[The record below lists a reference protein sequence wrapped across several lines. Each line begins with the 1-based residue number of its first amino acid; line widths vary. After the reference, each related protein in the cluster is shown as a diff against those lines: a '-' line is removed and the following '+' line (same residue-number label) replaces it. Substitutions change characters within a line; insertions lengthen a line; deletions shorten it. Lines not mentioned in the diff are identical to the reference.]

1 MGIPAAVVLG
11 ATGRIG
17 QLMQLAPPEG
27 LHLRLQA
34 RRAQARHV
42 RARHVQGGHVR
53 EGGDWHILDP
63 LADPQALARLAEGA
77 EALLCLA
84 GPVPGRG
91 PAGETADMDD
101 HIRLGEAAVRAGAA
115 AGCRVLLA
123 SSAAVY
129 GAQGGLLDEDAAL
142 QPANAYGAAKAAMER
157 RAAALGAELGV
168 PVCALRIGNIAG
180 LDAIL
185 GGWRQGFV
193 LDRFADGSSPRRSY
207 IGVQALARVLAAL
220 LAQPVL
226 PPVLNV
232 AQPGAVEM
240 AALLQAAGKPF
251 GTRPAP
257 AAAIAQVVLDTNR
270 LQALLPFA
278 LAPADPAQMAAERA
292 ALEPY
297 FT

>member
-17 QLMQLAPPEG
+17 QLMQLAPPKG

-34 RRAQARHV
+34 RQPQDGHV
-42 RARHVQGGHVR
+42 RA
-53 EGGDWHILDP
+53 GGDWHILDP
-63 LADPQALARLAEGA
+63 LADPQALARLAKGA

-91 PAGETADMDD
+91 LAGTADLDD

-129 GAQGGLLDEDAAL
+129 GAQGGLLDEAAAL
-142 QPANAYGAAKAAMER
+142 QPANAYGAAKAEMER
-157 RAAALGAELGV
+157 RCAALGADLGV

-180 LDAIL
+180 FDAIL
-185 GGWRQGFV
+185 GGWREGFV

-207 IGVQALARVLAAL
+207 IGVQALAQVLGAL

-226 PPVLNV
+226 PPALNL

-257 AAAIAQVVLDTNR
+257 AAAIAQVALDTNR

-278 LAPADPAQMAAERA
+278 LAPAEPAQMAAEWA

>member
-17 QLMQLAPPEG
+17 QLMQLAPPKG

-34 RRAQARHV
+34 RRPQDGPVQA
-42 RARHVQGGHVR
+42 
-53 EGGDWHILDP
+53 GGDWHILDP

-91 PAGETADMDD
+91 LAGAADMDD

-129 GAQGGLLDEDAAL
+129 GAQGGLLDEAAPL
-142 QPANAYGAAKAAMER
+142 QPANAYGAAKAEMER
-157 RAAALGAELGV
+157 RCAALGAELGV

-185 GGWRQGFV
+185 GGWREGFV

-207 IGVQALARVLAAL
+207 IEVQALAQVLAAL
-220 LAQPVL
+220 LVQPVL
-226 PPVLNV
+226 P
-232 AQPGAVEM
+232 
-240 AALLQAAGKPF
+240 
-251 GTRPAP
+251 R
-257 AAAIAQVVLDTNR
+257 R
-270 LQALLPFA
+270 
-278 LAPADPAQMAAERA
+278 
-292 ALEPY
+292 
-297 FT
+297 

>member
-17 QLMQLAPPEG
+17 QLMQLAPPKG

-34 RRAQARHV
+34 RQLQDGHV
-42 RARHVQGGHVR
+42 RA
-53 EGGDWHILDP
+53 GGDWHILDP
-63 LADPQALARLAEGA
+63 LADPQALARLAKGA

-91 PAGETADMDD
+91 PAGAADMDD

-129 GAQGGLLDEDAAL
+129 GAQGGLLDEAAPL
-142 QPANAYGAAKAAMER
+142 QPANAYGAAKAEMER
-157 RAAALGAELGV
+157 RCAALGADLGV

-185 GGWRQGFV
+185 GGWREGFV

-207 IGVQALARVLAAL
+207 IGVQALAQVLGAL

-226 PPVLNV
+226 PPVLNA

-257 AAAIAQVVLDTNR
+257 AAAIAQVALDTNR

-278 LAPADPAQMAAERA
+278 LAPAEPAQMAAEWA

>member
-17 QLMQLAPPEG
+17 QLMQLAPPKG

-34 RRAQARHV
+34 RQPQNGPV
-42 RARHVQGGHVR
+42 RAGS
-53 EGGDWHILDP
+53 DWHILDP
-63 LADPQALARLAEGA
+63 LADPQALARLAKGA

-91 PAGETADMDD
+91 PAGTADMDD

-129 GAQGGLLDEDAAL
+129 GAQGGLLDEAAPL
-142 QPANAYGAAKAAMER
+142 QPANAYGAAKAEMER
-157 RAAALGAELGV
+157 RCAALGAELGV

-185 GGWRQGFV
+185 GGWREGFV

-207 IGVQALARVLAAL
+207 IGVQALAQVLGAL

-226 PPVLNV
+226 PPALNV

-257 AAAIAQVVLDTNR
+257 AAAIAQVALDTNR

-278 LAPADPAQMAAERA
+278 LAPAEPAQMAAEWA